1 MTRRQELKLY
11 CIEHVVTC
19 LNGFSIG
26 DMVRK
31 SKELKLKIKNEH
43 IEFGEL
49 MNYLC
54 MVIILDDLDID
65 DTGFINMCLSNHF
78 DYDTVA
84 YIEGILKKNMVS
96 FEFNDGDLA
105 INDKEFITDFNY
117 SAIDQLKGVNI
128 VKILYVELQDRIKDK
143 EVKDKCQAYLRT
155 LIKQ

>member
-19 LNGFSIG
+19 LNGFSMG

-31 SKELKLKIKNEH
+31 AKELKLKVKNEN

-49 MNYLC
+49 MNYFC
-54 MVIILDDLDID
+54 MLIILDDLDVD

-78 DYDTVA
+78 DYDTVE
-84 YIEGILKKNMVS
+84 YIEHILENNMVS

-105 INDKEFITDFNY
+105 IHDKEFITDLNY
-117 SAIDQLKGVNI
+117 SVM
-128 VKILYVELQDRIKDK
+128 
-143 EVKDKCQAYLRT
+143 T
-155 LIKQ
+155 S

>member
-19 LNGFSIG
+19 LNGFSMG

-31 SKELKLKIKNEH
+31 AKELKLKVKNEN

-49 MNYLC
+49 MNYFC
-54 MVIILDDLDID
+54 MLIILDDLDVD

-78 DYDTVA
+78 DYDTVE
-84 YIEGILKKNMVS
+84 YIEHILEKSMVS

-105 INDKEFITDFNY
+105 INDKEFITDLNY
-117 SAIDQLKGVNI
+117 SAM
-128 VKILYVELQDRIKDK
+128 
-143 EVKDKCQAYLRT
+143 T
-155 LIKQ
+155 S

>member
-19 LNGFSIG
+19 LNGFSMG

-31 SKELKLKIKNEH
+31 AKELKLKVKNEN

-49 MNYLC
+49 MNYFC
-54 MVIILDDLDID
+54 MLIILDDLDVD

-78 DYDTVA
+78 DYDTIE
-84 YIEGILKKNMVS
+84 YIEHILEKNMVS

-105 INDKEFITDFNY
+105 INDKEFITDLNY
-117 SAIDQLKGVNI
+117 SAM
-128 VKILYVELQDRIKDK
+128 
-143 EVKDKCQAYLRT
+143 T
-155 LIKQ
+155 S